1 MNSRI
6 LNAPAMAPPA
16 IAATAAFLLLLAVII
31 SGGAANSSA
40 APAAQATVTPTPT
53 PTPTATAT
61 PTPTV
66 TATLT
71 PTPAPFTFVV
81 NSTGDAPDSTVG
93 NAICETAT
101 SGECTL
107 RAALQESAARPGGET
122 VIFNIPGSGVHTIT
136 PSSPL
141 PMAFEVSIEATSQP
155 GWAGS
160 PLIEL
165 RGTSAG
171 AADGLV
177 VGGTASR
184 PAIVRGLSINGFSG
198 DGIEVFSSGP
208 NVIERNFI
216 GTLPDGTTAM
226 GNGGHGVNSA
236 GGDTTIGSAAS
247 NARNIIAFNGG
258 DGVFVHDTTRN
269 TISRNS
275 MFNNTGMGID
285 LDPDGFTPNDPRD
298 PDTGANNLQNFPVIS
313 DVGASDQLPQSLAVR
328 GTLNS
333 TPNTTFTL
341 EFFVCSDDGE

>member
-53 PTPTATAT
+53 PTPT
-61 PTPTV
+61 
-66 TATLT
+66 
-71 PTPAPFTFVV
+71 PAPFTFVV

-101 SGECTL
+101 PGECTL

-141 PMAFEVSIEATSQP
+141 PTAFEVSIEATSQP

-198 DGIEVFSSGP
+198 DGIEVF
-208 NVIERNFI
+208 
-216 GTLPDGTTAM
+216 
-226 GNGGHGVNSA
+226 
-236 GGDTTIGSAAS
+236 
-247 NARNIIAFNGG
+247 
-258 DGVFVHDTTRN
+258 
-269 TISRNS
+269 
-275 MFNNTGMGID
+275 
-285 LDPDGFTPNDPRD
+285 
-298 PDTGANNLQNFPVIS
+298 
-313 DVGASDQLPQSLAVR
+313 
-328 GTLNS
+328 
-333 TPNTTFTL
+333 
-341 EFFVCSDDGE
+341 

>member
-1 MNSRI
+1 
-6 LNAPAMAPPA
+6 MAPPA

-53 PTPTATAT
+53 PTPTPTAT
-61 PTPTV
+61 PTPPV

-101 SGECTL
+101 PGECTL

-141 PMAFEVSIEATSQP
+141 PTAFEVSIEATSQP

-184 PAIVRGLSINGFSG
+184 PAIATASR
-198 DGIEVFSSGP
+198 
-208 NVIERNFI
+208 
-216 GTLPDGTTAM
+216 AM
-226 GNGGHGVNSA
+226 GSK
-236 GGDTTIGSAAS
+236 S
-247 NARNIIAFNGG
+247 
-258 DGVFVHDTTRN
+258 
-269 TISRNS
+269 SRPGR
-275 MFNNTGMGID
+275 M
-285 LDPDGFTPNDPRD
+285 
-298 PDTGANNLQNFPVIS
+298 
-313 DVGASDQLPQSLAVR
+313 
-328 GTLNS
+328 
-333 TPNTTFTL
+333 
-341 EFFVCSDDGE
+341 